1 MISVVIP
8 ARNAAGTIGSALE
21 SLAADR
27 SLIGEILLVDDRS
40 DDGTAAA
47 AREAALRH
55 SLPLRVIAGNF
66 GSAGAARNAGLAAA
80 NEEHIFYL
88 DADDAVVSGGL
99 TLLHGALARDPGAGI
114 AIGGAVRKTA
124 GRPDKTRVPDGYGA
138 VPSDNARRYLRN
150 GMPPIAVGS
159 ALFAAAEVHD
169 IRFPTSIGLDED
181 TCYWAALLS
190 RLRVVALREPVLV
203 YHLDEE
209 RMTRRFIAAPRPVL
223 LGISLEFNKLA
234 ACGVGREVLQWRKAW
249 VALRIARLLIMHRRY
264 REARNILRMVRAH
277 PEFRF
282 GWKSMQYRTRI
293 AAGLASQAV
302 GLRRPIAPP
311 RSAAAHESAPRRTMV
326 LTADPAFPPIS
337 GADLRNYQNAE
348 AAAQFG
354 PVLLV
359 SVRPLGRGD
368 PEDARISTA
377 ALSRQGEPRAGPLAH
392 RRTAVE
398 MRVPQTALP
407 RLLRLVREF
416 GPDAIIVEGI
426 PLFAMLAYLRPL
438 ARRLILDMH
447 NVESLLFAQTR
458 RPGLAERLLPSR
470 FRAQGRIQRQEEAA
484 LATVDRVWVC
494 SEADRERLVQRFGS
508 QTPIDVVPNGIPR
521 MDKAPSSLRPMAGR
535 NGGWPVLLFVGHL
548 GYQPNIVAARRLAR
562 TVLPLVKRA
571 FPSTRLILAGR
582 YPKPAVRELA
592 ALPDVELVENPEDL
606 SLLFARSHVSVMP
619 LSAGGGTRIKIL
631 EAMAWGVP
639 VVATPV
645 AAEGQGFADGH
656 DILIADTD
664 EALAKGVVALCSQPE
679 LMERQRGLAYE
690 GAMRRFGPSVIEEA
704 VRKGLGEI
712 DVGIPG
718 RGAVRAAGNG

>member
-47 AREAALRH
+47 ARETALRH
-55 SLPLRVIAGNF
+55 SLPLTVIAGNF
-66 GSAGAARNAGLAAA
+66 GGAGAARNAGLAAA
-80 NEEHIFYL
+80 NGEHIFYL

-99 TLLHGALARDPGAGI
+99 ALIHGALARDPGAGI

-124 GRPDKTRVPDGYGA
+124 GQPDKTRFPDGYGP

-159 ALFAAAEVHD
+159 ALFAAAGVRD

-190 RLRVVALREPVLV
+190 RLRVVVLREPVLV

-282 GWKSMQYRTRI
+282 GWKSIQYRTRI

-302 GLRRPIAPP
+302 GLRRPVAPP
-311 RSAAAHESAPRRTMV
+311 RSAIAHGSPRRTMV

-359 SVRPLGRGD
+359 SVRPLGGGD

-377 ALSRQGEPRAGPLAH
+377 ALSREDEPRAEPLAR

-398 MRVPQTALP
+398 MRIPQTALP

-416 GPDAIIVEGI
+416 EPDAIIVEGM
-426 PLFAMLAYLRPL
+426 PLFAMLAHLRPL

-447 NVESLLFAQTR
+447 NIESLLFAQTR
-458 RPGLAERLLPSR
+458 RPGLAERLLPFR
-470 FRAQGRIQRQEEAA
+470 FRAQGRIQRQEETA

-494 SEADRERLVQRFGS
+494 SDADRERLVQLFGS
-508 QTPIDVVPNGIPR
+508 KTPIDVVPNGIPR
-521 MDKAPSSLRPMAGR
+521 MDKAPSSLPPMASR
-535 NGGWPVLLFVGHL
+535 NAGWPVLLYVGHL
-548 GYQPNIVAARRLAR
+548 GYQPNVAAARRLAR

-571 FPSTRLILAGR
+571 FPAARLILAGR

-592 ALPDVELVENPEDL
+592 ALPDVELIENPQDL
-606 SLLFARSHVSVMP
+606 SPLFARSHVSVMP

-645 AAEGQGFADGH
+645 AAEGQDFTHGH

-664 EALAKGVVALCSQPE
+664 EALATGVVALCSQPE

-690 GAMRRFGPSVIEEA
+690 GAMRRFGPSVTEEA
-704 VRKGLGEI
+704 VRKGFGAI
-712 DVGIPG
+712 DVGVSG
-718 RGAVRAAGNG
+718 GGTCGAAGSG